1 MTTQTYLPNGRLD
14 IHHALVQYKSQER
27 KLLASASIAEKNKK
41 HILDFLRDCELGKTI
56 LSGQKRQLG
65 HLRLLKYL
73 ALLRHLAEWIGKDFE
88 TVTQKEMEDFILG
101 LEKDRI
107 TRKNGSPFQ
116 HNTKRDYKLTL
127 RKFYK
132 WLLGGNEVY
141 PPIVRWIDTRDQ
153 LTEIPC
159 LRKEE
164 IERMSQATGS
174 TRDRA
179 ILWTLFDS
187 GTRVEE
193 FLNIRM
199 RNLEEIRDDHGALVY
214 RVRIEHSK
222 TKPRS
227 ILLPI
232 ASPHLREFL
241 RIEEGRKPE
250 DFVFPIGYR
259 NLAKVLNHIGTTS
272 ISRKVHPHL
281 LRHSSATYY
290 AAKLSRASFCNR
302 FGWSFASNMPDR
314 YIDREALTDRESV
327 QAVRTETVQDLKR
340 ENTTL
345 KEDLAQVRD
354 QMNQIHTY
362 LNTLTNDPVIVRQIA
377 KATERLKQGE
387 KLRELRIT
395 LT

>member
-14 IHHALVQYKSQER
+14 IHHALAQYKSQER
-27 KLLASASIAEKNKK
+27 KLLASASITEKNKK

-164 IERMSQATGS
+164 IERMSQATGN

-193 FLNIRM
+193 FLNIRI

-232 ASPHLREFL
+232 ASPHLREFIKIAE
-241 RIEEGRKPE
+241 RRKPE

-259 NLAKVLNHIGTTS
+259 NLSKVLNHIGKIS

-281 LRHSSATYY
+281 LRHGSATHY
-290 AAKLSRASFCNR
+290 ATRLSRGAFCNR
-302 FGWSFASNMPDR
+302 FGWSYASNMADR
-314 YIDREALTDRESV
+314 YIDREALTDEESV
-327 QAVRTETVQDLKR
+327 KAVTTDTIGQLSR
-340 ENTTL
+340 ENAHL
-345 KEDLAQVRD
+345 KEGMANLQD
-354 QMNQIHTY
+354 QLHLIDSFMRTIT
-362 LNTLTNDPVIVRQIA
+362 TDPVITQQLARVT
-377 KATERLKQGE
+377 KRLGQGE
-387 KLRELRIT
+387 KLKELHLT

>member
-1 MTTQTYLPNGRLD
+1 MRQKTFLPNGKLD
-14 IHHALVQYKSQER
+14 IHNLTLRHQSQEK
-27 KLLASASIAEKNKK
+27 KLLDDPAISEKNKQL
-41 HILDFLRDCELGKTI
+41 IRDFVRDCELGKTI
-56 LSGQKRQLG
+56 LDGQKKQLG
-65 HLRLLKYL
+65 PSRLLKYL
-73 ALLRHLAEWIGKDFE
+73 TLMRHIAHWLKKDFD
-88 TVTQKEMEDFILG
+88 TVTQKDMEELVLG
-101 LEKDRI
+101 LEKDLIKTAHGKSFR
-107 TRKNGSPFQ
+107 
-116 HNTKRDYKLTL
+116 HNTKRDYKVAL

-132 WLLGGNEVY
+132 WLLGENQVY
-141 PPIVRWIDTRDQ
+141 PPIVRWIDTRDI

-164 IERMSQATGS
+164 IERMSELATNP
-174 TRDRA
+174 RDRA

-187 GTRVEE
+187 GARAEE
-193 FLNIRM
+193 FLNIRY
-199 RNLEEIRDDHGALVY
+199 RNLEEIQDEHGERIY
-214 RVRIEHSK
+214 RIRIEHSK
-222 TKPRS
+222 TKPRT
-227 ILLPI
+227 ILLAI
-232 ASPHLREFL
+232 ASPHLRLYTQFNPATRPDEML
-241 RIEEGRKPE
+241 
-250 DFVFPIGYR
+250 FPLGYG
-259 NLAKVLNHIGTTS
+259 NLAKILRLLGKKTLN
-272 ISRKVHPHL
+272 RKVYPHL
-281 LRHSSATYY
+281 FRHSSATYY
-290 AAKLSRASFCNR
+290 ATKLSRAAFCYR
-302 FGWSFASNMPDR
+302 FGWSYASNMPDR